1 MKALTRLFLVSCLI
15 VLFSFI
21 MLVGAASKGMEDAV
35 CVLLLDEGK
44 GTIAN
49 DASGNNNNAT
59 LEGKAKWVKGK
70 YGSALEFDGVTGCA
84 KAPDSDSLD
93 LTKEITIMAW
103 VKRYGSYPNRGFVTK
118 VTFGTN
124 NRSYDLGLSNNNPRF
139 GFTTDGTANTW
150 NWLSST
156 VTAPEKE
163 WTHAAGTYDGKT
175 MKVYVNGDLSQS
187 KSVTAKIFAGTSPLA
202 LARHGADA
210 QYVNVAIDEVAI
222 FNRALSGSEI
232 KSAMNGLERF
242 FTAVSPQG
250 KLTIIWGRI
259 MRFQ

>member
-1 MKALTRLFLVSCLI
+1 MKVLAKLFLVSSLV
-15 VLFSFI
+15 VLFSFVV
-21 MLVGAASKGMEDAV
+21 LVLAASKEMEGAV

-44 GTIAN
+44 GTTAN
-49 DASGNNNNAT
+49 DFSLNKNNAT
-59 LEGKAKWVKGK
+59 LEGNAKWVDGK
-70 YGSALEFDGVTGCA
+70 FGKALEFDGVTGCA
-84 KAPDSDSLD
+84 KVPDSDSLD
-93 LTKEITIMAW
+93 LTKDMTIMAW

-124 NRSYDLGLSNNNPRF
+124 NRSYELALSNNSPRF

-150 NWLSST
+150 NT
-156 VTAPEKE
+156 VVATVAAPEKE

-175 MKVYVNGDLSQS
+175 MKVYVNSDLSQS
-187 KSVTAKIFAGTSPLA
+187 KSVTAKIFPGTSPLA

-222 FNRALSGSEI
+222 FNRPLSKSEI

-242 FTAVSPQG
+242 FTAVSPKG
-250 KLTIIWGRI
+250 KLTTIWGRI
-259 MRFQ
+259 KGFK